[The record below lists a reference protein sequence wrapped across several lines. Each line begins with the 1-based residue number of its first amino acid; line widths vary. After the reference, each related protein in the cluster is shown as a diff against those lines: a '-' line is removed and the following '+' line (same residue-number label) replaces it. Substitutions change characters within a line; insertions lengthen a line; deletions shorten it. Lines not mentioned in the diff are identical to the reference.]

1 MAERLIV
8 YVDGFNLYHGL
19 HDSARCRWLWLDLVA
34 LATSLRP
41 RSALQQVRY
50 FTAPVLGQPDAQSR
64 QQHYLDALVA
74 HNGARI
80 DIVQGRYQSKTKT
93 CRTCGAQWVE
103 REEKETDVNIA
114 VGLVTDTARGAMDA
128 ALLLSADSDLA
139 PAVRAAKGINP
150 SLFVAAAF
158 PPKRYSAELKA
169 LMPASFQ
176 ISPSKVRGSFLPETS
191 KRQAAHSIVRRSGA
205 RRGAVPAPR
214 QTGPKSAF
222 LRRAVVTDGQL
233 AIGMRIISRSTSS
246 GSRRMTRGPLR

>member
-1 MAERLIV
+1 MPHAVRRWRGIARRIEWLSRVPQPHQGDVVMAERLIV

-34 LATSLRP
+34 LARNLRP

-128 ALLLSADSDLA
+128 ALLLSADSDLT

-176 ISPSKVRGSFLPETS
+176 ISPSKIRGSFLPENV
-191 KRQAAHSIVRRSGA
+191 KAAGRTLSR
-205 RRGAVPAPR
+205 PR
-214 QTGPKSAF
+214 KWHP
-222 LRRAVVTDGQL
+222 
-233 AIGMRIISRSTSS
+233 
-246 GSRRMTRGPLR
+246 